1 MEIKKDAYVKKMK
14 TLYCL
19 FEKTSLFLKAQVAVG
34 NVVLVDC
41 IFLGI

>member
-19 FEKTSLFLKAQVAVG
+19 FEKTSLFLKLRLL
-34 NVVLVDC
+34 LVM
-41 IFLGI
+41 LY

>member
-19 FEKTSLFLKAQVAVG
+19 FEKTLLFLKLRLL
-34 NVVLVDC
+34 LVM
-41 IFLGI
+41 LY